1 MFHVELR
8 QFPHSTRAFNL
19 SREQLDARI
28 LMPWVRGTPV
38 QWAERRWSPD
48 RAKLAIYEGPELATE
63 EMGMG
68 RGWASVTR
76 SGEEV
81 TRRLLTEA
89 RDAVASPPAL
99 GELKEQL
106 VARAGD
112 GPLGLSAVL
121 DLAGQLESGLS
132 ANERVALANRAIW
145 DLLQEGRLDLR
156 RPG

>member
-1 MFHVELR
+1 M
-8 QFPHSTRAFNL
+8 
-19 SREQLDARI
+19 
-28 LMPWVRGTPV
+28 G
-38 QWAERRWSPD
+38 ERRWSPD

-76 SGEEV
+76 SGKEV

-156 RPG
+156 KPS